1 MMQFIDGL
9 LFRSWI
15 LLAGLAFTVS
25 SSTVHAAQQG
35 PATDLDITTAVNLSG
50 RQRMLTQR
58 MVKAYL
64 MLGQGIATND
74 ARNILQQSIDQ
85 FESQLAALKTLQ
97 PSPKVRNTLAT
108 LDSEWKKFKPLIVA
122 TPSKAGAVVLYDA
135 NEAIQKAAHNATLA
149 YEDISLAPLDHLV
162 NLAGRQRMLSQRTAK
177 FYLYRSW
184 DINSEPAD
192 MEMHFSRAHFTAV
205 LIQIESSPFA
215 TPRIK
220 ERVAS
225 IQREW
230 EPYKQALLAS
240 RAPVRMRGNAKHV
253 VELSEG
259 ILASTEELVALIVEQ
274 ARQR

>member
-1 MMQFIDGL
+1 MMQFIEGL

-15 LLAGLAFTVS
+15 LLAGLALPVS
-25 SSTVHAAQQG
+25 LSTVHAAEKE
-35 PATDLDITTAVNLSG
+35 PAAVMDITTAVNLSG
-50 RQRMLTQR
+50 RQRMLSQR

-64 MLGQGIATND
+64 MLGQGIATDD
-74 ARNILQQSIDQ
+74 ARVLLQQSIDQ
-85 FESQLAALKTLQ
+85 FESQLAALKALQ
-97 PSPKVRNTLAT
+97 PNPKVRDALAA
-108 LDSEWKKFKPLIVA
+108 LDSEWKIFKPLIVA

-135 NEAIQKAAHNATLA
+135 SEAIQKAAHNAVLA
-149 YEDISLAPLDHLV
+149 YENVSFTPLDHLV
-162 NLAGRQRMLSQRTAK
+162 NLAGRQRMLSQRMAK
-177 FYLYRSW
+177 YYLYRSW

-230 EPYKQALLAS
+230 EQYKQALLAS
-240 RAPVRMRGNAKHV
+240 RAPVRMRGNAKHMA
-253 VELSEG
+253 ELSEG